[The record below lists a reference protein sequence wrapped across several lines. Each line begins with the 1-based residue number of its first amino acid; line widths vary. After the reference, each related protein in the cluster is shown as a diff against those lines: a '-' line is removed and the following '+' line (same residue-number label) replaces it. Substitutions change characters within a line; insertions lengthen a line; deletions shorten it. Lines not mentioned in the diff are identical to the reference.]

1 VTRPVNESA
10 NTLQTSLTVGHNKQF
25 IFMVNMVTLMRIRT
39 NLRKYFS
46 ARWLYISPFLA
57 AVILIQAGCQSPPP
71 PSAIPP
77 AAPPSPPSVEV
88 YFYPAKGQSK
98 EQQERDRYECYLW
111 AKDQTGFDPSAPTL
125 APHQRVRVEPIEPTG
140 EQAKAGAIT
149 GAVLGAV
156 VAEPGKEAE
165 GAVKGAIA
173 GAIVGAASE
182 QARVDQ
188 ARRIEAQRQAQLDAA
203 HAARLERQANNYRRA
218 MSACLKGRGYEVR

>member
-1 VTRPVNESA
+1 METKAISVFTEDQRSRSGVRGSGLFLIGAMLILSA
-10 NTLQTSLTVGHNKQF
+10 
-25 IFMVNMVTLMRIRT
+25 
-39 NLRKYFS
+39 
-46 ARWLYISPFLA
+46 
-57 AVILIQAGCQSPPP
+57 CESPPP
-71 PSAIPP
+71 PSSIPP
-77 AAPPSPPSVEV
+77 PVASPPSTEV

-98 EQQERDRYECYLW
+98 ARQERDRYECYLW
-111 AKDQTGFDPSAPTL
+111 AKEQTGFDPSAPNL

-140 EQAKAGAIT
+140 DEAKAGAIS

-156 VAEPGKEAE
+156 IAEPGREAE

-203 HAARLERQANNYRRA
+203 HASRVERQASNYRRA